1 MPASKLLSTQD
12 SRSQNGDASLS
23 PPALSGP
30 ALLTIDEVCSMLRLS
45 RRSVYR
51 KIGAGEL
58 PVIRLGDGPS
68 AHLRVPE
75 DGRAAD

>member
-1 MPASKLLSTQD
+1 
-12 SRSQNGDASLS
+12 
-23 PPALSGP
+23 
-30 ALLTIDEVCSMLRLS
+30 MLRLS